1 MQFAKN
7 PLPVAFFSRGCNQ
20 KSHIYHLDNIQNRNI
35 ISSMK
40 KYMDMMDI
48 KPIIFTLAALFST
61 AVFADVQTAKVSD
74 KLKTAWDSPALREQ
88 IDAGIKANR
97 MSDFILKFRTPNG
110 PWTYDDKKVS
120 NVKVELVKHD
130 FLFGC
135 NAFLIDGFRNADGTK
150 NEQECDKYGETFAKI
165 FNFATLSFYWPE
177 IEPRENYWRFAK
189 DSEYI
194 YRRPAG
200 DTSVEFCK
208 KYGLTA
214 KGHCLVWNVNKR
226 HGQPDWAVEA
236 RDAQFYKKSQL
247 RNMREIAKR
256 YGDFIKIW
264 DVVNESGSYRNE
276 PAMQYDDY
284 IYQAFKEA
292 ERVFPGDVVLINN
305 ETDQAFSQAIKD
317 DYTGRFFQT
326 NNYLIAKGA
335 KLDAIGIQY
344 HVFSEKRWQD
354 ILDGKIEQPEFFL
367 SALDFFAKQKRPIH
381 ITEITIPSMGEHGED
396 NQAFWIEKLYSL
408 WFSHPSVEAITWWNL
423 VDGTAA
429 SGEDKWKGGLVNRDF
444 SPKKAYK
451 VLDNLINEK
460 WHTSVSFDEEGSNF
474 HFRGFY
480 GTYKVTYTIDGKTES
495 QLVRLSK
502 GTRVRPVFVN
512 YQKTKK
518 AEPKRSAFLFAKFK
532 AITCAAPFKG
542 GSQTPARESFSSKRK
557 FARAQY
563 RTPTPSVARKSAH
576 QFPRYW
582 ETSTFLV
589 TPSIVTLNLLV
600 PGTAAAFGFLSAG
613 DLSLK
618 ASRGFVYKSSSCCG
632 NIAYITQCSSSSLSP
647 FERSCLR
654 KSSMP
659 GFFKSAGR
667 QEIGSFPEIFLAS
680 SLTSGST
687 GAGVCP

>member
-88 IDAGIKANR
+88 IDTGIKANR

-502 GTRVRPVFVN
+502 GTRVRPVFV
-512 YQKTKK
+512 K
-518 AEPKRSAFLFAKFK
+518 
-532 AITCAAPFKG
+532 
-542 GSQTPARESFSSKRK
+542 
-557 FARAQY
+557 
-563 RTPTPSVARKSAH
+563 
-576 QFPRYW
+576 
-582 ETSTFLV
+582 
-589 TPSIVTLNLLV
+589 
-600 PGTAAAFGFLSAG
+600 
-613 DLSLK
+613 
-618 ASRGFVYKSSSCCG
+618 
-632 NIAYITQCSSSSLSP
+632 
-647 FERSCLR
+647 
-654 KSSMP
+654 
-659 GFFKSAGR
+659 
-667 QEIGSFPEIFLAS
+667 
-680 SLTSGST
+680 
-687 GAGVCP
+687 